1 MQPKSH
7 LVSAAAHLSYTDQTL
22 LNLTTKSE
30 PNAFIIIFL
39 PLCVLSASHI
49 VRPLFDSR
57 EIKLHMNVLE
67 VAFGAVCPSVPTR
80 LRPLAAMCNM
90 GSCTADI
97 RTCGKALSFFVS
109 SPRLA
114 FERCVVHISSS
125 EVRPRKCQYLLSY
138 HRSSCHCDVK
148 LSTIQLSTE
157 SRILTRTVWIA
168 SPLGADDSGV
178 SIVPY

>member
-49 VRPLFDSR
+49 ARPLFDSR

-80 LRPLAAMCNM
+80 LRPLAAMCNV

-97 RTCGKALSFFVS
+97 RTRGKALSFFVS

-114 FERCVVHISSS
+114 LKGVWCTFQVQKFGLESNSKVPVLII
-125 EVRPRKCQYLLSY
+125 VPQIFP
-138 HRSSCHCDVK
+138 RSSCHCDVK

-157 SRILTRTVWIA
+157 SRILTHTVWIA
-168 SPLGADDSGV
+168 SPLGNS
-178 SIVPY
+178 